1 MKRIFKLI
9 WKIYNFLV
17 NIFGHLCVLALL
29 IGFGYYLHTQ
39 NLLYLVLLIII
50 GILIIILAVLC
61 INASI
66 AKKKLNSANIDSN
79 EFKKTAQKLNENL
92 KKSDRH

>member
-1 MKRIFKLI
+1 M
-9 WKIYNFLV
+9 
-17 NIFGHLCVLALL
+17 

-50 GILIIILAVLC
+50 GVLIIILVILC

-66 AKKKLNSANIDSN
+66 AKKRLNSANVDSN
-79 EFKKTAQKLNENL
+79 EFKKTAQKLKENL